1 MPVRRHEPARGVRG
15 VVAERQR
22 RERDVLVQHGDLRA
36 RDHRH
41 AHTDSPH
48 PGPGRRPQAH
58 RAGVDIRQQMTTES
72 LWRVHCETSDGAFV
86 MADDVGIACAPGVLG
101 ALVFC
106 AG

>member
-1 MPVRRHEPARGVRG
+1 
-15 VVAERQR
+15 
-22 RERDVLVQHGDLRA
+22 
-36 RDHRH
+36 
-41 AHTDSPH
+41 
-48 PGPGRRPQAH
+48 
-58 RAGVDIRQQMTTES
+58 MTTES